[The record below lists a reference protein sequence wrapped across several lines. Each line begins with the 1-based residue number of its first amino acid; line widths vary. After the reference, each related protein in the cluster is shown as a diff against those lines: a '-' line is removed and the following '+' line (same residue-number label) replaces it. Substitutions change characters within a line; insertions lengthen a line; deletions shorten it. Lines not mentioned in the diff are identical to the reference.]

1 MCNCIS
7 ERDKEILE
15 LIHKI
20 REERK
25 KSNNRMT
32 SEPIYLV
39 QTRREKHINL
49 DYDSCD
55 TERLYIQELAEDG
68 FCPTIEDIRD
78 GALRSTSLP
87 CNAVMDI
94 EEVNSLDEV
103 LRILDEYELNNNNE
117 ICIMYLKYYWETR
130 AYFFSEEEAEDY
142 RVYQSHNLGVSRLF
156 VDNIGYSNGGS
167 MAKLIRLIDRE
178 EE

>member
-7 ERDKEILE
+7 DKDKEILE

-20 REERK
+20 KEDRK
-25 KSNNRMT
+25 NSNNRMT
-32 SEPIYLV
+32 AEPIYLV
-39 QTRREKHINL
+39 QTRRERRVNL

-55 TERLYIQELAEDG
+55 VERLYIQELAEDG

-87 CNAVMDI
+87 CNVVMDM
-94 EEVNSLDEV
+94 EESNNLDEV
-103 LRILDEYELNNNNE
+103 LRILNEYDLNNDNE
-117 ICIMYLKYYWETR
+117 IYIMYLEYYWDTR

-142 RVYQSHNLGVSRLF
+142 RAYQSHNLGVSRLF

>member
-1 MCNCIS
+1 MCNYIS
-7 ERDKEILE
+7 DKDKEILE

-20 REERK
+20 KEDRK
-25 KSNNRMT
+25 SSNNRMT
-32 SEPIYLV
+32 AEPIYLV
-39 QTRREKHINL
+39 QTRRERHVNL

-55 TERLYIQELAEDG
+55 IERLYIQELAEDG
-68 FCPTIEDIRD
+68 FCPTIEDIRN

-94 EEVNSLDEV
+94 EEANNLDEV
-103 LRILDEYELNNNNE
+103 LKVLDEYELNVNE
-117 ICIMYLKYYWETR
+117 DICIMYLKYYWETI

-156 VDNIGYSNGGS
+156 IDNIGYSNGGS
-167 MAKLIRLIDRE
+167 MAKLIRLIDRDGE
-178 EE
+178 